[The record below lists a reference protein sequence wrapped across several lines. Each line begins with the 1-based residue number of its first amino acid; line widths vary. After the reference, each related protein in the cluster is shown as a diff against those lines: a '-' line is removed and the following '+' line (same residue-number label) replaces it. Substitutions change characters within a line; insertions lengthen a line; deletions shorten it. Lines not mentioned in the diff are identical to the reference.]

1 MLNSVLFAI
10 SFTFAGLFF
19 GIVSGAYASRAA
31 VKEGNRES
39 LGAKGQTVY
48 FVVNGL
54 ICLITGLFLFT
65 PATYVAICLLLGVLL
80 LINKEGRYRAASW
93 NALLLLY
100 SIMMAF
106 AIVLGWDKK
115 GPHFSDLVLFLVP
128 LAVYIVGKFKVHIN
142 DKISSVDDED
152 DEEKEEDDE
161 EKEDPTTKAS
171 IIGWIIIAVLA
182 VIATALGAAVLK

>member
-1 MLNSVLFAI
+1 MLNNVLFAI

-54 ICLITGLFLFT
+54 ICLITGLFLFA
-65 PATYVAICLLLGVLL
+65 PVTYVVVCLLLGVLL

-100 SIMMAF
+100 TIMMAF

-115 GPHFSDLVLFLVP
+115 GPHFSDLVLLLIP

-142 DKISSVDDED
+142 DKISRVDDED

-161 EKEDPTTKAS
+161 DEKDPTVKDS
-171 IIGWIIIAVLA
+171 IAGWIIIAVLA
-182 VIATALGAAVLK
+182 IIATGLGITVLR